1 MNNNCNNVNNFLSYT
16 INDCNFD
23 STINVKL
30 NQELKNVIAT
40 INSNID
46 CNYHTINCSYDN
58 LRQTTYYDILNIC
71 GLQLNSQLLINNI
84 ITGSSDNSTLITL
97 GYFNDNSGGG
107 GGDSIEATLLS
118 SNELKFDNAYQYG
131 TIAAPRTGDITINFT
146 DAKLG
151 MIQTMYHDDTELP
164 AEILSNAKFL
174 VVWGFYEPDTVNRL
188 SFELIDK
195 TVDSEMIL
203 VTIIPVE

>member
-1 MNNNCNNVNNFLSYT
+1 MKWIKKIS
-16 INDCNFD
+16 
-23 STINVKL
+23 
-30 NQELKNVIAT
+30 E
-40 INSNID
+40 
-46 CNYHTINCSYDN
+46 
-58 LRQTTYYDILNIC
+58 
-71 GLQLNSQLLINNI
+71 G
-84 ITGSSDNSTLITL
+84 
-97 GYFNDNSGGG
+97 GGG

-118 SNELKFDNAYQYG
+118 SNELKFDNVYQYG